1 VLAVSRVMLDFND
14 PVVDEATVRSFI
26 EIIHTYAARIVNSN
40 GGVLQLCRIHPTDK
54 NVVPTRF
61 NIGDVTAM
69 SRLAI
74 ADARNGHNVY
84 IEGRLVRPG
93 LSGRERGELSHTF
106 AVFAFIIDSDADK
119 NKSGNVTANPTLA
132 IETSPGNYQL
142 WYFLD
147 RGIEVE
153 QAKVIGEAIRRN
165 SGADQ
170 DTGVITQCYRVAGTP
185 NYPNEAKRK
194 RGRVTVE
201 ATRIVEHSGKLWSPE
216 ELLNAFPPITPLGN
230 HDCHDSADDAGPFD
244 EATLPADLLDLIRN
258 GVDKG
263 LRSEKFHRVVAQLK
277 TRRWDAKAIAALF
290 EKYPDGIAQKYAG
303 RLRDEVERS
312 YQKISDSA
320 APGKLE
326 PPDDGSG
333 NGYTLRTIRII
344 PGQLPRVASEAEQA
358 LIAAGV
364 PILHRGGRLMHPV
377 VETVPAADGRKT
389 IVAKLREL
397 GIDSMLDR
405 MAEIAIFQRFN
416 AKRGAW
422 IDVDPPR
429 QVAATLLSREGRWT
443 VPRVTG
449 VITTPTLRPDGSL
462 LRQAGYDM
470 TTQLYHL
477 PSLDLPDL
485 PDRPSREQ
493 ALAAHALLTDLLAE
507 FSFVG
512 PLDRAVALAGILTVL
527 VRGSLQTAPMYVVRA
542 HTPGTGKSYLVD
554 VIAAIATGRLCPV
567 ITASKSEE
575 ETEKR
580 LGAVILSGAS
590 IVSLDNCDHDLGG
603 PLLCQLT
610 ERPLVKIRIL
620 GRSEMPEC
628 ECHTA
633 VLATGNNVMLTG
645 DMVRRGLE
653 CNLDTLD
660 ERPELRTFQHNPL
673 KRVLNDRGAYVAA
686 AFTMIRAYIA
696 AGSPSVCKP
705 FGSYAGWSVMVRSP
719 LVWLG
724 EPDPVES
731 TDSARTEDPELASIR
746 ELFSLWTDYFDLD
759 RSYTTSRIVEGACE
773 APAPDDFNRRPLKA
787 LLLQVAGD
795 RGGGVST
802 TRLGRWLRRISGRVV
817 DGHRLTLSHPNKA
830 LAAFSLSRVS

>member
-1 VLAVSRVMLDFND
+1 MSSSLVGSVTLLDFND
-14 PVVDEATVRSFI
+14 PVIDEATVRSFI
-26 EIIHTYAARIVNSN
+26 EIIHGYAARIVNGN
-40 GGVLQLCRIHPTDK
+40 GGVLQLCRIHPADK
-54 NVVPTRF
+54 TVVPSRF

-69 SRLAI
+69 TLLAI

-93 LSGRERGELSHTF
+93 LSGRERGELSDTF

-147 RGIEVE
+147 RGIDVD
-153 QAKVIGEAIRRN
+153 QAKAIGEAIRRN

-201 ATRIVEHSGKLWSPE
+201 ATRIIEHSGKLWSSE
-216 ELLNAFPPITPLGN
+216 ELLKAFPPIKPVGN
-230 HDCHDSADDAGPFD
+230 RDCHDSADDAGPFD

-258 GVDKG
+258 GIEKG
-263 LRSEKFHRVVAQLK
+263 LRSEKFHRAVAQLK
-277 TRRWDAKAIAALF
+277 KRNWSAEAIAALF

-303 RLRDEVERS
+303 RTHAEVERS
-312 YQKISDSA
+312 YEKV
-320 APGKLE
+320 KLE
-326 PPDDGSG
+326 PPDNASGS
-333 NGYTLRTIRII
+333 GYTLRTIRVI
-344 PGQLPRVASEAEQA
+344 PGRLPRIASEAEQA

-364 PILHRGGRLMHPV
+364 PVFHRGGRLMHPV

-389 IVAKLREL
+389 MVAKLREF
-397 GIDSMLDR
+397 GVDSMLDR
-405 MAEIAIFQRFN
+405 IAETAIFQRFN

-449 VITTPTLRPDGSL
+449 VIITPTLRPDGSL
-462 LRQAGYDM
+462 LHKGGYDM

-477 PSLDLPDL
+477 PSLDLPEL

-493 ALAAHALLTDLLAE
+493 ALAALALLTDLLAE

-527 VRGSLQTAPMYVVRA
+527 VRGSLQTAPMYIVRA

-633 VLATGNNVMLTG
+633 VFATGNNVVLKG

-673 KRVLNDRGAYVAA
+673 ERVLNDRGAYVAA
-686 AFTMIRAYIA
+686 ALTMIRAYIA

-705 FGSYAGWSVMVRSP
+705 FGSYAGWSAMVRSP

-759 RSYTTSRIVEGACE
+759 RPYTTSRIVEVACE

-787 LLLQVAGD
+787 LLLQVAVD

-802 TRLGRWLRRISGRVV
+802 TRLGWWLRRISGRVV
-817 DGHRLTLSHPNKA
+817 DGHRLALSHPNKA

>member
-1 VLAVSRVMLDFND
+1 LALQDVWISREVLAVSCAKLDFND

-26 EIIHTYAARIVNSN
+26 EIIHTYAARIVNGN
-40 GGVLQLCRIHPTDK
+40 GGVLQLRRIHPADK
-54 NVVPTRF
+54 NIVPTRF
-61 NIGDVTAM
+61 NIGDVAAM
-69 SRLAI
+69 TLLAI
-74 ADARNGHNVY
+74 PDARNGHNVY

-93 LSGRERGELSHTF
+93 LSGRERGELSDTL
-106 AVFAFIIDSDADK
+106 AVFAFVIDSDADK
-119 NKSGNVTANPTLA
+119 NRSGNVTANPTLA

-142 WYFLD
+142 WYVLD
-147 RGIEVE
+147 RRIDIE
-153 QAKVIGEAIRRN
+153 QAKVISEAIRRN

-201 ATRIVEHSGKLWSPE
+201 ATKIVEHSGKLWSLE
-216 ELLNAFPPITPLGN
+216 KLLEAFPPIKPHGN
-230 HDCHDSADDAGPFD
+230 RDCRDSADYASPFD
-244 EATLPADLLDLIRN
+244 EAMLPADLLDLIRN
-258 GVDKG
+258 GVEKG
-263 LRSEKFHRVVAQLK
+263 FRSEKFHWVVAQLK
-277 TRRWDAKAIAALF
+277 KRHWSAEAITALF

-303 RLRDEVERS
+303 RIDAEVERS
-312 YQKISDSA
+312 YEKVSESGA
-320 APGKLE
+320 APEKLE
-326 PPDDGSG
+326 PPDDASGS
-333 NGYTLRTIRII
+333 GYTLRTIRVI
-344 PGQLPRVASEAEQA
+344 PGQLPRIASEAEHA
-358 LIAAGV
+358 LIAADV
-364 PILHRGGRLMHPV
+364 PVFHRGGRLMHPV

-389 IVAKLREL
+389 MIAKLREF
-397 GIDSMLDR
+397 GVDSMLDR
-405 MAEIAIFQRFN
+405 IAEIAIFQRFN
-416 AKRGAW
+416 VKRGAW

-429 QVAATLLSREGRWT
+429 QAAATLLSREGRWV

-462 LRQAGYDM
+462 LHKGGYD
-470 TTQLYHL
+470 TKTQLYHL

-493 ALAAHALLTDLLAE
+493 ALAALALLTDLLAE

-527 VRGSLQTAPMYVVRA
+527 VRGSLQTAPMYIVRA
-542 HTPGTGKSYLVD
+542 HAPGTGKSYLVD

-590 IVSLDNCDHDLGG
+590 IVSLDNCDHDVGG

-633 VLATGNNVMLTG
+633 VFATGNNVVVKG

-673 KRVLNDRGAYVAA
+673 ERVLNDRGAYVAA
-686 AFTMIRAYIA
+686 ALTMIRAYIA
-696 AGSPSVCKP
+696 AGSPSVCKA
-705 FGSYAGWSVMVRSP
+705 FGSYAGWSAMVRSP

-724 EPDPVES
+724 EPDICWRWSLETGMLIFHNFP
-731 TDSARTEDPELASIR
+731 PSIQKHCYK
-746 ELFSLWTDYFDLD
+746 TG
-759 RSYTTSRIVEGACE
+759 TSCNS
-773 APAPDDFNRRPLKA
+773 FK
-787 LLLQVAGD
+787 
-795 RGGGVST
+795 
-802 TRLGRWLRRISGRVV
+802 
-817 DGHRLTLSHPNKA
+817 
-830 LAAFSLSRVS
+830 